1 MQRRYFKTKKGGAE
15 LFEII
20 SSKKKKRTISFR
32 REGGGAFYKFNCLRV
47 SLKNV
52 HHMGGLE
59 FNHCFSHK
67 QSDQLLLLKAGNQF

>member
-32 REGGGAFYKFNCLRV
+32 REGWV
-47 SLKNV
+47 
-52 HHMGGLE
+52 GL
-59 FNHCFSHK
+59 FINSIVYV
-67 QSDQLLLLKAGNQF
+67 LA